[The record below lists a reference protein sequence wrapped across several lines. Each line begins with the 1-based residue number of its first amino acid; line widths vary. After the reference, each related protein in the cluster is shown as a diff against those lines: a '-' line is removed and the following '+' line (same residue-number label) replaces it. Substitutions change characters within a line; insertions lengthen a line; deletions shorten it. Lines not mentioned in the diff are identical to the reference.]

1 MLTSRKW
8 HTLRKLVEKFLEYTR
23 EGGVTSALA
32 QVLRF
37 VKREIYHHR
46 DLGVLRLC
54 TPFVVLPGLVE
65 GNADART
72 KAKSMLYVDIADTTS
87 IQGQYCCLYGAE
99 KIFTG
104 EPCVVVAHWD
114 PQNVVDPY
122 VEYQC
127 RHFKSLGW
135 KVVLVSAA
143 PLQTDEVLER
153 KAEWADAIIYRTCSG
168 YDFTSWKA
176 ALDCFPSLYDSQF
189 MVLTNDS
196 YFGPIGDFAPVHEA
210 MAKVDCDFWGM
221 TANHDLAPHL
231 QSYYIVL
238 RAKALQHSALKFF
251 FAAVSLSG
259 CRKNAIMYE
268 VSFTLWLAMHGLHAA
283 VYCAAEEKQH
293 APVNLT
299 LYHWHALIE
308 KGVPLLKREK
318 FRPTRHN
325 PRPEGWNKTVLSKG
339 YPPMRIAQYFWR
351 IGEDISGTQVS
362 GKMYDAFPPDVLG
375 LQQSVDLCTV
385 LPMVESQPFAVF
397 LHVFYVD
404 VLEEMRKQLQNLPN
418 RAHVYVSTDTEEKKQ
433 AIIRLLEPLFFSKL
447 DVCVVPNLGWDIAP
461 FLVGWKSVIPQYEL
475 ILKIH
480 TKKSTNQQHE
490 FSASWKS
497 LLYSSLFG
505 SKERVQLILA
515 FFEAHPELGMLA
527 PVTHPEISGIES
539 GKCFDH
545 MQRILR
551 GKGIKLPRNAAVDFA
566 VGSMFWARPKILQP
580 LLKLNFSFEDFKN
593 NQKTNRD
600 GSLAHALERLFVW
613 GCGIEKMTWG
623 RVAPV
628 GYERLSPRR

>member
-1 MLTSRKW
+1 MLTSRRW
-8 HTLRKLVEKFLEYTR
+8 HALRKLAEKFSEYAR
-23 EGGVTSALA
+23 EGGMTSALA

-46 DLGVLRLC
+46 DLGALQVC
-54 TPFVVLPGLVE
+54 IPFIVVPGLLE
-65 GNADART
+65 GHANART
-72 KAKSMLYVDIADTTS
+72 KAKSMLCADIADTIS
-87 IQGQYCCLYGAE
+87 IQGQYGCLYGAE
-99 KIFTG
+99 KNFTG
-104 EPCVVVAHWD
+104 APCVIVAHWD

-122 VEYQC
+122 VECQC

-135 KVVLVSAA
+135 KVVLASAA
-143 PLQTDEVLER
+143 PLHVNEVLER
-153 KAEWADAIIYRTCSG
+153 KAEWADAIVYRTCRG

-189 MVLTNDS
+189 LVLTNDS
-196 YFGPIGDFAPVHEA
+196 YFGPIGDFALVHAA

-238 RAKALQHSALKFF
+238 RAKALQHAALKFF
-251 FAAVSLSG
+251 FAAVSLSD
-259 CRKNAIMYE
+259 CRKNAITYE
-268 VSFTLWLAMHGLHAA
+268 VSFTLWLSIHGLRAA

-299 LYHWHALIE
+299 LYHWQALIE

-318 FRPTRHN
+318 FRPSRHN
-325 PRPEGWNKTVLSKG
+325 PRPEGWNKTLLSKG
-339 YPPMRIAQYFWR
+339 YSPMRIAQYFWR
-351 IGEDISGTQVS
+351 IGEDISGTQVT
-362 GKMYDAFPPDVLG
+362 GTIYNAFPPDVLG
-375 LQQSVDLCTV
+375 LQQSVDLCAV
-385 LPMVESQPFAVF
+385 PPIDEPLNFAVF

-404 VLEEMRKQLQNLPN
+404 VLEEMQEQLRNLPN
-418 RAHVYVSTDTEEKKQ
+418 SAHVYVSTDTEEKRL
-433 AIIRLLEPLFFSKL
+433 AIINLLSPLLFSKL
-447 DVCVVPNLGWDIAP
+447 DVRVFPNIGWDVAP
-461 FLVGWKSVIPQYEL
+461 FLVGWKAVIPQYEL

-480 TKKSTNQQHE
+480 AKKSSNQQNE

-505 SKERVQLILA
+505 SKGRVQHILA
-515 FFEAHPELGMLA
+515 FFKAHSELGMLA

-539 GKCFDH
+539 GKCFEH
-545 MQRILR
+545 MQRILH
-551 GKGIKLPRNAAVDFA
+551 GMGIKLPRNAAIDFA

-580 LLKLNFSFEDFKN
+580 WLKLNLSFEDFKN
-593 NQKTNRD
+593 NQKEYRD

-613 GCGIEKMTWG
+613 GCGIEKMSWG

-628 GYERLSPRR
+628 GYERLRPRF